1 MTEISP
7 SISPA
12 REYERRVEARQA
24 AVDECEGRYRSLG
37 NMRAVVVLAAII
49 ITYLAVA
56 HDSLSSWWLL
66 APLVG
71 YFWLGFRLD
80 RTTRDID
87 QATRAV
93 QFYKQALARLEN
105 RWAGEGT
112 DGQRFLVE
120 EHLYG
125 ADLDIFGPG
134 SLFELIC
141 TARTRMGEDTLADWL
156 SGPSAADTIQARQG
170 AIEELAPKLD
180 LREDLALLGE
190 TAGAGVHPE
199 KLAAWGDRAP
209 VLEATSFRRIAFVIS
224 CFGAL
229 AAVAIVAYLFGLAEF
244 ATIPEQTMALLR
256 IYIVGVSLV
265 IVGVIAKFRK
275 QTHQVAQEVNEAARD
290 LRLLA
295 EVLERIETEQFS
307 SPCLQQ
313 MRAALDVDGEP
324 PSRRV
329 QRLRKLVDIF
339 DTRNN
344 QMFGLIAPFLL
355 WDLHCSYAI
364 ESWRKSS
371 GSALPR
377 WLRAVGD
384 IEAMSSLAGFRY
396 DRPTY
401 VYPEIVDAEAP
412 FIEGDQMAHPLLPV
426 DGAIANDVRLG
437 GDPSVIIVS
446 GSNMSGK
453 STLLRTVGVNAVLAQ
468 AGAPVRAEKLRLTPL
483 TIAAS
488 IRVTDSLREGA
499 SRFYA
504 EITRLRGIVDASG
517 GTPPVLFLL
526 DEFLHGT
533 NSHDRRIGAEAIVK
547 GLVEKGAIGF
557 VTTHDLALAS
567 IADALGPRG
576 KNVHFEDHFEDGKM
590 IFDYKMR
597 PGVVQ
602 KSNALR
608 LMRSIGLEV

>member
-1 MTEISP
+1 MSDNP
-7 SISPA
+7 PLLNPA
-12 REYERRVEARQA
+12 REYERRAEARHA
-24 AVDECEGRYRSLG
+24 AVGTCEARYNSLG
-37 NMRAVVVLAAII
+37 NIRVVVVLVAIVVA
-49 ITYLAVA
+49 YLAIGQHA
-56 HDSLSSWWLL
+56 ISAWWLM
-66 APLVG
+66 APFVVYVG
-71 YFWLGFRLD
+71 LGFRLD
-80 RTTRDID
+80 RTTREID

-93 QFYKQALARLEN
+93 EFYQQALARLEN

-112 DGQRFLVE
+112 TGERFLTD

-125 ADLDIFGPG
+125 ADLDIFGEG

-156 SGPSAADTIQARQG
+156 SGPSDANTIHSRQG

-190 TAGAGVHPE
+190 TSGAGVHPE
-199 KLAAWGDRAP
+199 KLAAWGDRAA
-209 VLEATSFRRIAFVIS
+209 VLEATSFRWIALVIS
-224 CFGAL
+224 FFGGL
-229 AAVAIVAYLFGLAEF
+229 AGIAILAYLFGMTEF
-244 ATIPEQTMALLR
+244 VAISEQTMALLR
-256 IYIVGVSLV
+256 IYVVATSLV

-275 QTHQVAQEVNEAARD
+275 QTHQVVQEVKEAARD

-295 EVLERIETEQFS
+295 DVLERIESEQFT
-307 SPCLQQ
+307 SPYLQQ
-313 MRAALDVDGEP
+313 MRAALDVNGEP
-324 PSRRV
+324 PSQRV
-329 QRLRKLVDIF
+329 QRLRKLVDVF

-344 QMFGLIAPFLL
+344 QMFALVAPLLL

-371 GSALPR
+371 GPALRR
-377 WLRAVGD
+377 WLTAVGEV
-384 IEAMSSLAGFRY
+384 EAMSSLAGFRY

-401 VYPEIVDAEAP
+401 IYPEIVDADLP
-412 FIEGDQMAHPLLPV
+412 FIEGEQLAHPLLPV
-426 DGAIANDVRLG
+426 DGAIANDVYLG
-437 GDPSVIIVS
+437 TDPSVIIVS

-453 STLLRTVGVNAVLAQ
+453 STFLRTVGVNAVLAQ
-468 AGAPVRAEKLRLTPL
+468 AGAPVRAQKLRLTPL
-483 TIAAS
+483 ALAAS

-504 EITRLRGIVDASG
+504 EITRLRGIVDAAG
-517 GTPPVLFLL
+517 GTPPALFLL

-567 IADALGPRG
+567 IADSLGARG
-576 KNVHFEDHFEDGKM
+576 KNVHFEDHFVDGEM
-590 IFDYKMR
+590 TFDYKMR
-597 PGVVQ
+597 DGVVE
-602 KSNALR
+602 KSNALP
-608 LMRSIGLEV
+608 LMRSIGLDV